1 MPRLGFSGHNVVPF
15 PASWTMP
22 AGNLASYLH
31 DVREVKERYGDR
43 LEIFLGMEADWLSGI
58 VSPADPAISRLGLD
72 YVIGSVHFIEA
83 RDGGSDWTVDG
94 TPQEFELGLSSC
106 FAGDV
111 QRLVERYYGCV
122 TDMASTAR
130 PDIIGHFDI
139 VKKNNRA
146 GRWFSEEAPWYR
158 DAAFSALEAVAAAGS
173 VLEVNTGG
181 VVRNTSGA
189 LYPSPFILREAL
201 RLGIPVMVTAD
212 AHRPEHLDGHFAETA
227 SHLRDL
233 GFRAQRQLTSR
244 GWIDQSL

>member
-22 AGNLASYLH
+22 AGNLESYLH

-43 LEIFLGMEADWLSGI
+43 LEIFLGMEADYLPGI
-58 VSPADPAISRLGLD
+58 ASPSDPAIRSLGLD
-72 YVIGSVHFIEA
+72 YAIGSVHFLTA
-83 RDGGSDWTVDG
+83 ADGAHDWTVDG
-94 TPQEFELGLSSC
+94 APEELEKGVAVC
-106 FAGDV
+106 FGGSIR
-111 QRLVERYYGCV
+111 RLVERYYGCV
-122 TDMASTAR
+122 ADMASTAR
-130 PDIIGHFDI
+130 PDIIGHLDI

-201 RLGIPVMVTAD
+201 RLGIPVMESAD
-212 AHRPEHLDGHFAETA
+212 VHRPEHLDGHFAETVRL
-227 SHLRDL
+227 LRDL
-233 GFRAQRQLTSR
+233 GFRSTAPASETLH
-244 GWIDQSL
+244 